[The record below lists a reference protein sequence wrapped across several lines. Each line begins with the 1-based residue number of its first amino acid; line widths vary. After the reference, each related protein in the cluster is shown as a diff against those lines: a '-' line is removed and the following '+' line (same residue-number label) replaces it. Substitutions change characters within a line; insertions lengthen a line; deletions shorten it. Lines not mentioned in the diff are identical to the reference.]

1 VILGRRMTRRQ
12 MFVAGTAAGSAAI
25 GLMLSIPAIGF
36 LLSPL
41 TERKR
46 TLAAQPIRI
55 TGVPVGVPTP
65 FVAAVPLG
73 EGPDAT
79 QTVDRV
85 VYVVRPNET
94 DYVFLSNTC
103 THMQCNVHWD
113 TSLNQFLC
121 PCHGGL
127 YDMVG
132 ANVGG
137 PPPSPLP
144 RWQHTVQKQPD
155 GSLALTVYNAYDE
168 KI

>member
-1 VILGRRMTRRQ
+1 MPRGRMTRRQ
-12 MFVAGTAAGSAAI
+12 LFVAGTAAGSAAI

-36 LLSPL
+36 LFSPL
-41 TERKR
+41 VQAKR
-46 TLAAQPIRI
+46 RLAAQPIR
-55 TGVPVGVPTP
+55 VENVEVGVPKP

-73 EGPDAT
+73 EGTDAT

-94 DYVFLSNTC
+94 DYLFLSNTC

-113 TSLNQFLC
+113 ASLQQFLC

-127 YDMVG
+127 YALDG
-132 ANVGG
+132 TNVGG

-144 RWQHTVQKQPD
+144 HWQHEVSRQPD
-155 GSLALTVYNAYDE
+155 GSLMLTVYNQYDE
-168 KI
+168 DI

>member
-1 VILGRRMTRRQ
+1 MAARRMTRRQ
-12 MFVAGTAAGSAAI
+12 LFVAGTAAGSAAI

-41 TERKR
+41 VR
-46 TLAAQPIRI
+46 TRRRLAAQPIRI
-55 TGVPVGVPTP
+55 DNVEVGVPKP

-73 EGPDAT
+73 EGTDAT
-79 QTVDRV
+79 LTVDRV
-85 VYVVRPNET
+85 VYVVRPNER
-94 DYVFLSNTC
+94 DYIFLSNTC

-113 TSLNQFLC
+113 GSLQQFLC

-127 YDMVG
+127 YALDG

-144 RWQHTVQKQPD
+144 RWQHEVQAQPD
-155 GSLALTVYNAYDE
+155 GSLMLTVYNAYDE
-168 KI
+168 SI